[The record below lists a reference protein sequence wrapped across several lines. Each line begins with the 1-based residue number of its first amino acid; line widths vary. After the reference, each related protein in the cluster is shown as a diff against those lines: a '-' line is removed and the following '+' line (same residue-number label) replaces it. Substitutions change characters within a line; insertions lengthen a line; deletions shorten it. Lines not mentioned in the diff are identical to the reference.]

1 MMVIGITFMMITM
14 ELNIYTKVAAV
25 PQDGFQNNN
34 IALANATVFIR
45 LKLTMGDQG
54 LATVQACHSLAT
66 VATADIYRQRVN

>member
-1 MMVIGITFMMITM
+1 MMVIGITFMMIIM

-54 LATVQACHSLAT
+54 LVQACHSLAT
-66 VATADIYRQRVN
+66 VATADIYRQRVT